1 MMTHTIFPHA
11 WSFSSRKCKQ
21 KSTRYALN
29 FVHHTSDEFQQIFT
43 INYLKRKKKKNIFS
57 HESSQNHCRQ

>member
-29 FVHHTSDEFQQIFT
+29 FVHTSGEFHQIFT
-43 INYLKRKKKKNIFS
+43 INYLKIKKKKNIFS
-57 HESSQNHCRQ
+57 HESSQNHRRQ